1 MTENLPD
8 QSTVDPDGA
17 LQRCV
22 DWLEALVG
30 ELDEMP
36 GEKAIDYC
44 DSVGDEITRSI
55 EAFKTSP
62 PKPGSAGALVILEV
76 FRAFVQVMLT
86 AATDESVPREIA
98 AESFKSAVDGIR
110 KDAASWLRDGLPTDD
125 EISSGIEAAKA
136 AIQGAEKVAADQLAA
151 DDAADAYAEA
161 HPYGAMLGYHDPEV
175 DAAVVFTQVCEFSE
189 EEYTKYSEAYDRL
202 KRLVDQD
209 LFNYVSDMSD
219 AFVDVACEVLRDIQ
233 DRVIP
238 VSDQEA
244 LHTRVRKIRSSLI
257 AFTSAIHSHQE
268 QTIYQVK
275 QEFGTDSAEHVAV
288 KKLFNEFYSNV
299 FAYRWLIE
307 LRHVMLHISIDAFT
321 ISITARV
328 DGKASMELGMSRHW
342 MRKSSGIM
350 KKAYKRT
357 ELEGMEADPSVL
369 DMIRDLQPEFG
380 PLQDKLDAIFHPPS
394 QVEEDVST
402 VRELIGRFNGR
413 RGLYAL
419 QTGPG
424 FTRRLRI
431 PSYSQLDPRVLS
443 FADQYE
449 LGTRHT
455 VSE

>member
-22 DWLEALVG
+22 DWLEALIST
-30 ELDEMP
+30 LDDMP

-44 DSVGDEITRSI
+44 DSAGDEIQQSI
-55 EAFKTSP
+55 GAFKSSP

-76 FRAFVQVMLT
+76 FRAFVQVMLR
-86 AATDESVPREIA
+86 AAMDDSVPREIA
-98 AESFKSAVDGIR
+98 AASFKSAVDGIR
-110 KDAASWLRDGLPTDD
+110 NDAVSWLQSGLPADD
-125 EISSGIEAAKA
+125 EIKSGTEAAKA
-136 AIQGAEKVAADQLAA
+136 AIQAAEKVAADRLVE
-151 DDAADAYAEA
+151 DDVADAYAHA

-189 EEYTKYSEAYDRL
+189 AEHEKYSEAHGRL

-209 LFNYVSDMSD
+209 LFSYVSDMSD
-219 AFVDVACEVLRDIQ
+219 AFIDVVCEVLRDIQ
-233 DRVIP
+233 SRVVPI
-238 VSDQEA
+238 SDQEA
-244 LHTRVRKIRSSLI
+244 LHKRVRKVRSSLI
-257 AFTSAIHSHQE
+257 AFTSALHSHQD
-268 QTIYQVK
+268 QTLYQVK
-275 QEFGTDSAEHVAV
+275 QDFGDGSTEHAAV
-288 KKLFNEFYSNV
+288 KALFNDFYSNV

-328 DGKASMELGMSRHW
+328 DDDASMELGMSRYW
-342 MRKSSGIM
+342 MKKSSGIM

-357 ELEGMEADPSVL
+357 ELEGMEADPSIL

-380 PLQDKLDAIFHPPS
+380 PLQDKIDAILHPAA
-394 QVEEDVST
+394 QVEEDVAT

-449 LGTRHT
+449 SGGE
-455 VSE
+455 SPEP